1 MTKQIPEDCKI
12 KNQKAFTITVSKEQ
26 AKLIQAALNRQF
38 RDGNY
43 DQDNIDMLSAQE
55 FVEDVLYEI
64 FSRTLRLITKRR

>member
-12 KNQKAFTITVSKEQ
+12 NNQKAFTITVSKEQ